1 MSTIT
6 AHPSTTEQA
15 EALKA
20 VMKAL
25 KIKFEVAREKE
36 YDPSFV
42 AKVIESRK
50 QAKLGRVTR
59 VEKKNLKNLLGLQ

>member
-42 AKVIESRK
+42 AKVVESRK